1 MLGNAPSFFGLRP
14 PGTIFAGTTAQR
26 TAESLAEPRAIDREY
41 ITIREH
47 VIKGN
52 LLPVWIETARNCSD
66 LGTKS
71 GIATILSEGL
81 NKTACGLAH
90 LPLPAGHKILFGPV
104 ERPVLRGSHQ
114 TMDAVEH
121 PLIAALRAE
130 TK

>member
-1 MLGNAPSFFGLRP
+1 MITDGN
-14 PGTIFAGTTAQR
+14 
-26 TAESLAEPRAIDREY
+26 RAIDREY

-114 TMDAVEH
+114 AMDAVEH